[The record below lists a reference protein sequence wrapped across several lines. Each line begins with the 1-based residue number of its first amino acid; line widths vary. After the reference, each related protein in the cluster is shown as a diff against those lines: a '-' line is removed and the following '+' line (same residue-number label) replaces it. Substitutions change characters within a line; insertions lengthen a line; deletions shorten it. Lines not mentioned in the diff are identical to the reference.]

1 MNNENK
7 VSLKKPEIFFLSLC
21 GSGFLPKAP
30 GTWGTLV
37 TTPFV
42 WLFCYLEVPTVFVI
56 PFYIIAF
63 LGSVFLINF
72 VQKKQGVGDASWIV
86 VDEALGFFLM
96 APFIDGAN
104 LIHLALAFLLFRLF
118 DAVKTFPVN
127 WLDNNI
133 KGGLGVIV
141 DDIAAG
147 ILSIIGYKLVFFI
160 SGLLT

>member
-1 MNNENK
+1 MNDENNL
-7 VSLKKPEIFFLSLC
+7 SIKKPEILFLSLF

-37 TTPFV
+37 TAPAV
-42 WLFCYLEVPTVFVI
+42 WLFCYLKVPTVFVI

-63 LGSVFLINF
+63 LGSIFLINF

-96 APFIDGAN
+96 APFINGAN
-104 LIHLALAFLLFRLF
+104 LFHLAYAFILFRLL
-118 DAVKTFPVN
+118 DAIKPFPIN
-127 WLDNNI
+127 WLDKNI
-133 KGGLGVIV
+133 KGGLGVIL

-147 ILSIIGYKLVFFI
+147 VIAIILYQITLIFL
-160 SGLLT
+160 